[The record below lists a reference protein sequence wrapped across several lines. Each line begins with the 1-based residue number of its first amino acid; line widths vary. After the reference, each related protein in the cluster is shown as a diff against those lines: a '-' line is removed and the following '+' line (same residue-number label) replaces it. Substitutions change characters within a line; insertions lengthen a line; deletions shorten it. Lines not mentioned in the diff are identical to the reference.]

1 MGLRRR
7 LEDGVVER
15 DQLVG
20 DPFDVVDLLDVAARR
35 SADLLPAGGP
45 HRQELLEPRAQRLG
59 RRVDDRHGE
68 PVGALRPAC
77 RLLVEERHDGLAE
90 RHAFDR
96 EQAVPAGV
104 QLVDDDVGVAVALQR
119 LVVMEALDDAE
130 LDVELL
136 ARSQHMVGPLP
147 AARGRGVDDHGA
159 SSAGRWRR
167 RDRIQVDARGDHGCL
182 GHPADRVEAA
192 DDLGASLLPVRE
204 LLGRLAADVRAEVVH
219 DRALAKRAQNRKLER
234 LRDER
239 QPEREVEQV
248 GCRQELAEHLPLRHL
263 SAEQASVKLERP
275 VGLRV
280 QRVAVEDDELRVDP
294 AAAERLHVRP
304 RHTRRVD
311 RAVDDAERA
320 ASHRAPGSVPGED

>member
-1 MGLRRR
+1 MRSSTSSSSHARSTWSVPFRPREDGAWTTTGRRR
-7 LEDGVVER
+7 LDG
-15 DQLVG
+15 G
-20 DPFDVVDLLDVAARR
+20 AGATAFR
-35 SADLLPAGGP
+35 SMPGGIT
-45 HRQELLEPRAQRLG
+45 R
-59 RRVDDRHGE
+59 
-68 PVGALRPAC
+68 
-77 RLLVEERHDGLAE
+77 
-90 RHAFDR
+90 
-96 EQAVPAGV
+96 
-104 QLVDDDVGVAVALQR
+104 
-119 LVVMEALDDAE
+119 
-130 LDVELL
+130 
-136 ARSQHMVGPLP
+136 
-147 AARGRGVDDHGA
+147 
-159 SSAGRWRR
+159 
-167 RDRIQVDARGDHGCL
+167 CL

-192 DDLGASLLPVRE
+192 DDLGAGLLPVRE

-263 SAEQASVKLERP
+263 SAEQASVELERP